1 MFLVLKLVLTPL
13 LTWLL
18 TLAARRWGQRVSG
31 IVTGL
36 PLNSGPISFLFAL
49 QYGNQFAAQAAVGSM
64 GGMAAIAAFALTYAH
79 LAKRAPWY
87 LCAPLALAIYFLGIF
102 ALDVTKPSLAVT
114 FVLTTIALALTIR
127 LMPRLEKIAVTITP
141 PRWDLPMRL
150 ISATMFVLLITALGD
165 ILGPRLGGLVS
176 TFPIFATV
184 MTVFAHRHQG
194 ASAAIQ
200 WLRGSL
206 FGMYATVAF
215 YVVIGTLVTQLP
227 IYVTYPLAIAAALT
241 VNGLM
246 LHFTRA
252 DSRDQAQSG
261 SA

>member
-1 MFLVLKLVLTPL
+1 MLLVLKLVLTPL
-13 LTWLL
+13 LTLLL
-18 TLAARRWGQRVSG
+18 TLAARKWGQRVSG

-49 QYGNQFAAQAAVGSM
+49 QYGTNFAAQAAVGSM
-64 GGMAAIAAFALTYAH
+64 GGMAAIAGFALTYAY

-87 LCAPLALAIYFLGIF
+87 LCAPFALGIYFIGIYL
-102 ALDVTKPSLAVT
+102 LDLTKPSLALTLV
-114 FVLTTIALALTIR
+114 VTTIALALTIR
-127 LMPRLEKIAVTITP
+127 LMPHAENFSGTIQA

-150 ISATMFVLLITALGD
+150 ITATAFVLIITALGD
-165 ILGPRLGGLVS
+165 LLGPRLGGLVS

-194 ASAAIQ
+194 AAAAMQ

-227 IYVTYPLAIAAALT
+227 LIVTYPLAIAAALS

-246 LHFTRA
+246 LHFTRTPL
-252 DSRDQAQSG
+252 QEPE
-261 SA
+261 